1 MINYRLGSVPI
12 NNPTISRTPTE
23 NARYETA
30 LIENFVI
37 DTDRLEAE
45 IAEVNGGN
53 AAVNG
58 GNAAVNG
65 GNAAVNAAV
74 NGSNAAANN
83 VAEKIKEA
91 INSQN
96 NLSNNLIYKTDAT
109 GSVYNNIVDKE
120 NTISDKFIV
129 DEDNIFDMMKKLDD
143 VEVMCSKLDKE
154 QKLKDDLEQIHI
166 NKSSIQELN
175 NQEKR
180 IEELSNIVQH
190 LRREKEKRDII
201 SNKCRVKQQVKLD
214 GDYDKVKDLVKKG
227 FLKDE
232 RRQINIKLPEDG
244 LKFDMSGIPAGKA
257 NGAAPAGK
265 ANGAAPA
272 GKANGAAP
280 AGKANGAAPAGKANG
295 AAPAARNRSSASCAR
310 ASKKTGF
317 DLNKLNNG
325 VCYGCDANV
334 LKKHVGKINRDFG
347 NGN

>member
-1 MINYRLGSVPI
+1 MDTYIVLLLILIVTGIMINYRLGNVPI
-12 NNPTISRTPTE
+12 NNLNISKTPSE

-30 LIENFVI
+30 LIENFI
-37 DTDRLEAE
+37 INTELLEEE
-45 IAEVNGGN
+45 IASVNAEENSSGNVAAN
-53 AAVNG
+53 AAANSSGNVAA
-58 GNAAVNG
+58 NAAANSS
-65 GNAAVNAAV
+65 GNVAA
-74 NGSNAAANN
+74 NAAANN
-83 VAEKIKEA
+83 LAEKIKEA

-96 NLSNNLIYKTDAT
+96 DLSNNLISQTEAT
-109 GSVYNNIVDKE
+109 GNVYNNIVDKE

-214 GDYDKVKDLVKKG
+214 GDYNTVKDLVKKG

-244 LKFDMSGIPAGKA
+244 FKFDMSGIPSSKNPGGKA
-257 NGAAPAGK
+257 VSPAG
-265 ANGAAPA
+265 
-272 GKANGAAP
+272 
-280 AGKANGAAPAGKANG
+280 
-295 AAPAARNRSSASCAR
+295 RNRSSASCAK
-310 ASKKTGF
+310 AHKQTGF

-325 VCYGCDANV
+325 ICYGCDANV